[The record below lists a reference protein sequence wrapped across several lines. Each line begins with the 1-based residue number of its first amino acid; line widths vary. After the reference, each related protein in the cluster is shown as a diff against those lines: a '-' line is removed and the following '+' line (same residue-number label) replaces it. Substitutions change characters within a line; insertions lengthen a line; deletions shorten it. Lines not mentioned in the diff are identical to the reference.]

1 MNKLNK
7 MMAAAVSLLAAMM
20 ITGCTT
26 PMPQELAGGSPEAWE
41 AISNGAPVRVAVY
54 VGPGARGVG
63 MFRWMQITDQA
74 QELSVRY
81 VDGTEIRNGALKFT
95 DLLVMP
101 GGKSRTEADR
111 LGEKGQLEIRN
122 FIERGGSYIG
132 SCAGAFLLMRGEGPL
147 TDDPTG
153 RRRRIL
159 GIAPFKHRN
168 GDYGGEA
175 MLQVVYSKEAETLC
189 GIKAGRR
196 EERFNGGPVMDPS
209 EPVPGADFRVMA
221 RFDSNLHSD
230 TKNPDEPGRPLMAG
244 GASAVAGTFG
254 RGRVWLFAGHPE
266 YYPSTWSSVSGA
278 FKFTTGRNIVFSA
291 PQRRRGQLAVGWWC
305 KPGPGVVGANLAR
318 ALVRDRYFDVVPYS
332 NEEVLRTD
340 LRHVDVMVVPD
351 SPDIKVVASL
361 DSKNDVMQAFTRFM
375 QRGGRIVT
383 WGDAGKL
390 FKLPT
395 RTPVASLY
403 VAGGR
408 DQLHAAHN
416 ALDALRAIRDV
427 PPPAPRKGPPPKVAK
442 PVRAAVYYDEGVG
455 GCAAIRWI
463 KMLSLSPE
471 CECTPVSAAD
481 VRNGALE
488 KADIYIAP
496 GGMST
501 TQSKLL
507 QKKGRNNII
516 EFVRKGG
523 GYFGTCAGLYLALSD
538 NTTNKWHL
546 GLLPYIS
553 QTCPYRGGAELNIQ
567 FTDKAG
573 LFGMRPGENRTVR
586 YHGGPVLLP
595 SNPVPGVKKMHE
607 IALYDCDGVY
617 SFNTNAVP
625 VMANTPAVVAAEFG
639 KGRVAGTSPHPES
652 YTHTQDIIRGGL
664 KYITNGR
671 TIEADYPQRTRGNLS
686 VCFHASALHKDGAM
700 LVQQLFRE
708 PSIDLRAVA
717 TETINQGELEHCDV
731 LVLAHPGKKRFT
743 RRICDF
749 ARNGG
754 VIVAFGTEKELGNVP
769 KDLPNVV
776 KCASADSARKAI
788 LGYAADDVRTTD

>member
-1 MNKLNK
+1 MNKLNRI
-7 MMAAAVSLLAAMM
+7 MAAALSLAALIVM
-20 ITGCTT
+20 TGCQT
-26 PMPQELAGGSPEAWE
+26 PPPLPPSGGSPEAWA

-74 QELSVRY
+74 KELNVRY
-81 VDGTEIRNGALKFT
+81 VDGTAIRNGALNTT
-95 DLLVMP
+95 DLLIMP
-101 GGKSRTEADR
+101 GGKSWTEAEH
-111 LGEKGQLEIRN
+111 LGEKGQLEIRG

-132 SCAGAFLLMRGEGPL
+132 SCAGAFLLMRGDGAL
-147 TDDPTG
+147 TDDPAG

-159 GIAPFKHRN
+159 GIAPFKHRT

-175 MLQVVYSKEAETLC
+175 MLQVVYTKEAEALY
-189 GIKAGRR
+189 GIKAGKR

-209 EPVPGADFRVMA
+209 EPVPGSDFKVMA
-221 RFDSNLHSD
+221 RFACNLHSD
-230 TKNPDEPGRPLMAG
+230 AKNPDEPGCPRMAD

-266 YYPSTWSSVSGA
+266 YYPRTWSAVSGA
-278 FKFTTGRNIVFSA
+278 FKFATGRDIKFSA

-305 KPGPGVVGANLAR
+305 KPGPGVIAANLAR
-318 ALVRDRYFDVVPYS
+318 SLVRDNDFDVVPYS

-351 SPDIKVVASL
+351 SPDVKVLNSL
-361 DSKNDVMQAFTRFM
+361 GSDSKVMQAFTKFM

-383 WGDAGKL
+383 WGDAAKL
-390 FKLPT
+390 FKIPA
-395 RTPVASLY
+395 RTPTACLYAAS
-403 VAGGR
+403 GH
-408 DQLHAAHN
+408 DPHQAADN
-416 ALDALRAIRDV
+416 AFAALRAIKNI
-427 PPPAPRKGPPPKVAK
+427 PPPAPRKAPPPKVAK
-442 PVRAAVYYDEGVG
+442 PVRAAVYYDDGVG
-455 GCAAIRWI
+455 GCAAIRWL
-463 KMLSLSPE
+463 KLLSLSPE

-481 VRNGALE
+481 VRNGAL
-488 KADIYIAP
+488 KNADIYIAP

-501 TQSKLL
+501 TQSKML
-507 QKKGRNNII
+507 QKTGRANLI
-516 EFVRKGG
+516 EFIRNGG

-553 QTCPYRGGAELNIQ
+553 QTCPYRGGAELNIK

-573 LFGMRPGENRTVR
+573 MFGMKPDDIRTVR

-595 SNPVPGVKKMHE
+595 SAPVPGADIHP

-617 SFNTNAVP
+617 SFSTNTTP
-625 VMANTPAVVAAEFG
+625 VMANTPAIVGGTFG

-671 TIEADYPQRTRGNLS
+671 NIEADYPQRTRGNLS

-731 LVLAHPGKKRFT
+731 LVLAHPGKARFT

-776 KCASADSARKAI
+776 KCTSADAARKAI
-788 LGYAADDVRTTD
+788 VGGSAGVL